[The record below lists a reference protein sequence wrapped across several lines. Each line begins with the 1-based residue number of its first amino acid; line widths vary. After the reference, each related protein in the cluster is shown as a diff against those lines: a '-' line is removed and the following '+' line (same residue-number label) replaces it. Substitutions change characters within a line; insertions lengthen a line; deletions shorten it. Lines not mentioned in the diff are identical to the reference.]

1 MNGQRIET
9 ALDKEWLEERFS
21 LVSERIGQ
29 IAGREDS
36 CDDAYAAYF
45 AHVAG
50 FLCDVIQTYA
60 DRNQLQTWSI
70 EQLQEHQEKLYQDI
84 LPGHYARSFAN
95 PEYAKEVFP
104 DSEAAEILCVLYG
117 DLRSLIGA
125 TYEGRLYEI
134 VIFMELFVQVFGLF
148 QEWEDSD
155 TEELRQTIQSFYED
169 YAEDILSI
177 WMERRMDADRNFA
190 VRILELTEGKEEKG
204 LYLYGAYISE
214 TERKMHEYLATL
226 SDEQIEELARPFTT
240 GFYEGFAVNNVSF
253 DGKKTVD
260 IQYMIG
266 FDRVIFAAIKQFRA
280 MGLEP
285 VIYREPDCSLYRKT
299 GRRSGF
305 YSAGANKQFVYDH
318 QYDDAVYY
326 TKSFVEKKLQAQ
338 RSAWESIR
346 DLTAGY
352 AGPAIVEVFGEKD
365 FAPEAKKA
373 APGYNHRQQKYFL
386 HYQTRAGQIGE
397 EYLPGNSYSFTIIS
411 YPVPDIGGDFPEIFQ
426 ETARVNTLPVDVYR
440 QIQQHL
446 IDALDSGEFVHIQG
460 SGKNRTC
467 LDIKLRRLEHPD
479 TQTQFE
485 NCLADVNIP
494 LGEVFTS
501 PVLEGTKGVLHVP
514 HVFLNDLEY
523 HDLEI
528 WIEDGMVTD
537 YACANYSSEKENK
550 KFIRDHILYQHDTLP
565 MGEFAIG
572 TNTRAYR
579 MGRNYNIERKLPI
592 LIAEKTGPHF
602 ALGDTCYSHME
613 DVVTRNPDGKEIVAK
628 DNSHSALR
636 KTEPEK
642 AYFNCHTDITIPYDE
657 LGCLQVIHADGTS
670 VDIIRDG
677 RFVLSG
683 TEELN
688 ACLG

>member
-1 MNGQRIET
+1 MNGQRIEME
-9 ALDKEWLEERFS
+9 LDEEWLDERFS
-21 LVSERIGQ
+21 LVRERICQ
-29 IAGREDS
+29 IAGGEDS
-36 CDDAYAAYF
+36 CNGAYAAYF
-45 AHVAG
+45 AQVAE
-50 FLCDVIQTYA
+50 FLCDVIQTYT
-60 DRNQLQTWSI
+60 DRRQLRSWSI
-70 EQLQEHQEKLYQDI
+70 EQLQKHQEILYRDI
-84 LPGHYARSFAN
+84 LPEQYTRSFAN
-95 PEYAKEVFP
+95 PAYAARVFP
-104 DSEAAEILCVLYG
+104 EPEAAQFLCMLYG

-125 TYEGRLYEI
+125 AYEGRLYEM

-148 QEWEDSD
+148 REWDASD
-155 TEELRQTIQSFYED
+155 TGELRQIVQCFYED

-177 WMERRMDADRNFA
+177 WMERRMAVERNFA
-190 VRILELTEGKEEKG
+190 VKILEQTEGKEEKG
-204 LYLYGAYISE
+204 LYWYGAYVSE
-214 TERKMHEYLATL
+214 TERRTHAYLATL
-226 SDEQIEELARPFTT
+226 SDAQIDELARPFTC
-240 GFYEGFAVNNVSF
+240 GFYEGFAINNVSF

-299 GRRSGF
+299 GRRNGF

-338 RSAWESIR
+338 RGAWESVR

-352 AGPAIVEVFGEKD
+352 AGPAVVEVFGDRE
-365 FAPEAKKA
+365 FVPEAKDA
-373 APGYNHRQQKYFL
+373 APGYNHRQQKYYL
-386 HYQTRAGQIGE
+386 HYQTRSGQIGE
-397 EYLPGNSYSFTIIS
+397 EYLPGDSYSFTIIS
-411 YPVPDIGGDFPEIFQ
+411 YPVPDIGGNFPEIFQ
-426 ETARVNTLPVDVYR
+426 ETAKVNTLPVDVYR
-440 QIQQHL
+440 GIQQHL
-446 IDALDSGEFVHIQG
+446 IDALDCGEFVHIQG

-467 LDIKLRRLEHPD
+467 LDIKLRALEHPD

-514 HVFLNDLEY
+514 HVYLNDLEY

-528 WIEDGMVTD
+528 WIEDGMVSD

-550 KFIRDHILYQHDTLP
+550 KFIKDHILYQHDTLP
-565 MGEFAIG
+565 VGEFAIG

-579 MGRNYNIERKLPI
+579 MGRDYNIERKLPI

-613 DVVTRNPDGKEIVAK
+613 DVVTRNPDGKEIIAK
-628 DNSHSALR
+628 DNSCSALR
-636 KTEPEK
+636 KTEPEN
-642 AYFNCHTDITIPYDE
+642 AYFGCHTDITIPYDE
-657 LGCLQVIHADGTS
+657 LGSLRVIHSDGTS
-670 VDIIRDG
+670 VDIIRNG
-677 RFVLSG
+677 RFVLPG

-688 ACLG
+688 VYLG